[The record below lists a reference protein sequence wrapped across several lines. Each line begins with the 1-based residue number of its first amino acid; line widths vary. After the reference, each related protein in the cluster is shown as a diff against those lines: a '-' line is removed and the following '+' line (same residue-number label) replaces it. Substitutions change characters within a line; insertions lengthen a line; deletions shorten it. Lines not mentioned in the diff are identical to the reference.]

1 MEVKFRTL
9 RPDEIECRV
18 KQITNDYLVIL
29 LYKNS
34 RVDMDLLDE
43 TVGPMNWRR
52 GHCRENANCI
62 VSIYD
67 TDKKE
72 WVPKEDTG
80 TESNTEA
87 EKGLASDS
95 FKRACVNWGIGR
107 ELYSAPRIRVRT
119 SECRVEQGRNGKPV
133 CRDSFSVS
141 AIRYNDVRK
150 INQLELINNH
160 TGKVVF
166 RYPAAPARQP
176 DNPTP
181 PTPPPAVV
189 KCTDCGKPITDVE
202 WANGKK
208 TSAEKM
214 VNQTIQR
221 YGVALCGDC
230 YTVRRAQEQGDG
242 NQS

>member
-1 MEVKFRTL
+1 M
-9 RPDEIECRV
+9 
-18 KQITNDYLVIL
+18 
-29 LYKNS
+29 
-34 RVDMDLLDE
+34 
-43 TVGPMNWRR
+43 
-52 GHCRENANCI
+52 
-62 VSIYD
+62 
-67 TDKKE
+67 
-72 WVPKEDTG
+72 
-80 TESNTEA
+80 
-87 EKGLASDS
+87 
-95 FKRACVNWGIGR
+95 
-107 ELYSAPRIRVRT
+107 
-119 SECRVEQGRNGKPV
+119 
-133 CRDSFSVS
+133 S
-141 AIRYNDVRK
+141 AIRYNDARK
-150 INQLELINNH
+150 IDQLELTNNR

-176 DNPTP
+176 DTPTP

-189 KCTDCGKPITDVE
+189 KCKDCGQPIKDVE

>member
-1 MEVKFRTL
+1 MDVKFRTL

-119 SECRVEQGRNGKPV
+119 SECRVEQGRNGKTV

-150 INQLELINNH
+150 IDQLELINNR

-166 RYPAAPARQP
+166 RYPAATARQP

-189 KCTDCGKPITDVE
+189 KCKDCGQPIKDVE
-202 WANGKK
+202 WSDGSK
-208 TSAEKM
+208 TSAKKM